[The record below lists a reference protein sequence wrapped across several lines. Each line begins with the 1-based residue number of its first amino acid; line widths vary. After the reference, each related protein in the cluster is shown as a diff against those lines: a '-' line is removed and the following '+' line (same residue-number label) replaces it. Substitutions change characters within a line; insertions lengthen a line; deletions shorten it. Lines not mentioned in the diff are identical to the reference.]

1 MTARNCERANVRACE
16 TAGSMK
22 SSSLQVFKLAVLV
35 LGGACAQASA
45 PPGGTPDQEAPRVI
59 ATTPDTNAVVPS
71 FTGPVRIRF
80 HETLS
85 ERGVRE
91 DDMVSVSPETGEVK
105 AERHGEEVRVTI
117 EGGWQSGR
125 VYHVTVLPGLQD
137 RRGNSRGQSYELV
150 FSTGP
155 EILPTALGG
164 IVKDQLTDR
173 PVANARVQAM
183 SADSVIYTALT
194 DTAGFFALRSLPI
207 GAYQTVAYVD
217 VNRNRKLDGLEP
229 RDARVAAVVTARDT
243 TVLEFSVLA
252 LDTTPARLLRAEARD
267 TAHVRL
273 SFDDF
278 IAALEPL
285 GTISGQVWQLPDS
298 VPGPSGVM
306 MRPRDYE
313 ARERA
318 VRDTLVPLPVTRGA
332 ARDTVKALP
341 TQELVWVPAQP
352 LKPNTRYRII
362 VTGVRNIA
370 GVKLGGGSAPFTTPA
385 RPRPPA
391 RDTTAA
397 PVRPDSTARPDSI
410 IRPVR

>member
-1 MTARNCERANVRACE
+1 MRPRP
-16 TAGSMK
+16 K
-22 SSSLQVFKLAVLV
+22 FSSLQVFKLVAVA
-35 LGGACAQASA
+35 LGGGCAQASA

-59 ATTPDTNAVVPS
+59 AATPDTNAVVPN

-80 HETLS
+80 DETLS

-91 DDMVSVSPETGEVK
+91 DDMVAVSPETGEVK
-105 AERHGEEVRVTI
+105 AERHGPEVRVTI
-117 EGGWQSGR
+117 EGGWQPGR

-137 RRGNSRGQSYELV
+137 RRGNARRQSYELV

-164 IVKDQLTDR
+164 IVKDQLTER
-173 PVANARVQAM
+173 PVANARVQATG
-183 SADSVIYTALT
+183 ADSVVYTALT

-207 GAYQTVAYVD
+207 GAYQTVAYLD

-243 TVLEFSVLA
+243 AVVEFSVLA

-267 TAHVRL
+267 TMHVRL

-278 IAALEPL
+278 IAAGEPL
-285 GTISGQVWQLPDS
+285 GTMASQIWELPDS
-298 VPGPSGVM
+298 VAGPRGVM
-306 MRPRDYE
+306 ARLRDYE
-313 ARERA
+313 ARARA
-318 VRDTLVPLPVTRGA
+318 ARDTLAPPPITRGA
-332 ARDTVKALP
+332 ARDTAKSLP
-341 TQELVWVPAQP
+341 TQELVWVPEQP
-352 LKPNTRYRII
+352 LKPNTRYRISI
-362 VTGVRNIA
+362 TGVRNIA
-370 GVKLGGGSAPFTTPA
+370 GIRLGGGSVPFTTPP

-397 PVRPDSTARPDSI
+397 PARPDSTARPDSI
-410 IRPVR
+410 IRPTR